1 MLLFGM
7 MIVPVAD
14 VFSAFF
20 VMGSFPDVT
29 RAASNLR
36 GLPLSDVGQ
45 PRLASPDYRTPLPYC
60 PRYEPPPE
68 AVPTDS
74 MNGPPRLPR
83 GTGSGA
89 GAAGLRQ
96 FRLPGRGHGYLVRGG
111 AGVGTGLGVMMEP
124 ECHLKIGEAA
134 ALGQTAEVD
143 LGSR

>member
-1 MLLFGM
+1 LLAAVLTGGAIVGASVMPAFNIHYMLLFGM

-96 FRLPGRGHGYLVRGG
+96 FRLPGRGAWL
-111 AGVGTGLGVMMEP
+111 P
-124 ECHLKIGEAA
+124 
-134 ALGQTAEVD
+134 
-143 LGSR
+143 GSRRRRM